1 MLTEILDLLGYA
13 TVDELPYFGEQIIL
27 VFILVSLFFGALAS
41 FDAILKI
48 IFSFLPR
55 R

>member
-1 MLTEILDLLGYA
+1 MINELIELIGYSSA
-13 TVDELPYFGEQIIL
+13 DELPFFGEELIVL
-27 VFILVSLFFGALAS
+27 FILVSLFFGALAF

-48 IFSFLPR
+48 IFGLLPR